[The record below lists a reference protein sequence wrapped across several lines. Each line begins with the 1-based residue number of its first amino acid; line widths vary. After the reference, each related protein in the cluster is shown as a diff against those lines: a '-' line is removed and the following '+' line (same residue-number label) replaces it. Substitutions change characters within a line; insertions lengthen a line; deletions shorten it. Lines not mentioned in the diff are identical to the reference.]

1 MKEQF
6 KLSPRKIAIVLL
18 VLGGALLTY
27 SLMQG
32 DSSDSAIPGWVPVN
46 EKLEE
51 AMVADSQP
59 KSDKA
64 PAQAAIRDPSPSQTD
79 GQRKSAMNSNKSTA
93 TADNNNNTSATPSS
107 NESTAATA
115 ENNNNTSSAPSS
127 NESMTASNSTKSP
140 AGASGS
146 EPNIASATT
155 PNTPA
160 IPTEDTSALLDLN
173 SATAAQLEQLPG
185 IGPSKSQAILAYRE
199 QHHGFGSTK
208 ELLEVKGIGPKMFD
222 RIAPLVRIAPQIENK
237 R

>member
-27 SLMQG
+27 SLLQG

-51 AMVADSQP
+51 AMAAYSQP
-59 KSDKA
+59 KSDQA
-64 PAQAAIRDPSPSQTD
+64 PAQSAIRDPSPSQTVE
-79 GQRKSAMNSNKSTA
+79 QRKSAMNNNESAA
-93 TADNNNNTSATPSS
+93 TADINNNTSATPSS
-107 NESTAATA
+107 I
-115 ENNNNTSSAPSS
+115 
-127 NESMTASNSTKSP
+127 ESMTAATNSTKSP

-146 EPNIASATT
+146 EPNIASAST

-160 IPTEDTSALLDLN
+160 IPAEDTSALLDLN